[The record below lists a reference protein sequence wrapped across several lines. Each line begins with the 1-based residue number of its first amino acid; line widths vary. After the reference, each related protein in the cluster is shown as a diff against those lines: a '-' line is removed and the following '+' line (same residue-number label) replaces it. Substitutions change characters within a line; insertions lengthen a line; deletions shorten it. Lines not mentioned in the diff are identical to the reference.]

1 MTSRPIKSIPSSY
14 TDRPWRL
21 RIAAPLLLA
30 AITFTAAPAFAVNKD
45 MVQLQTQIQDLQDAV
60 TKLQQSNDERMG
72 VMKDLVQ
79 QSADSINKMAT
90 SLDAIHHQLQTQ
102 QEAQGTKIDQ
112 VSSQIQSLNDSLDEL
127 KARLSRLEKLT
138 QDVQNQQ
145 QSMSA
150 SMPPASAGA
159 PAPADSSLNQPS
171 AASTP
176 DMQST
181 QPAKGKRGKPSAAI
195 AAADRPQAVG

>member
-1 MTSRPIKSIPSSY
+1 MTSRPIKSIASSY
-14 TDRPWRL
+14 PDRPWRL

-30 AITFTAAPAFAVNKD
+30 TIAFTAVPAFAVNKD
-45 MVQLQTQIQDLQDAV
+45 MVQLQTQIQDLQEAV

-79 QSADSINKMAT
+79 QSADSVNKMAIN
-90 SLDAIHHQLQTQ
+90 LDAIQHQLHTQ

-138 QDVQNQQ
+138 QAVQNQQ
-145 QSMSA
+145 QSLSA
-150 SMPPASAGA
+150 SLPPSSAG
-159 PAPADSSLNQPS
+159 APADSSLTQPP
-171 AASTP
+171 AASAP
-176 DMQST
+176 DMQ
-181 QPAKGKRGKPSAAI
+181 QPTPPVKGSAANP
-195 AAADRPQAVG
+195 PQR